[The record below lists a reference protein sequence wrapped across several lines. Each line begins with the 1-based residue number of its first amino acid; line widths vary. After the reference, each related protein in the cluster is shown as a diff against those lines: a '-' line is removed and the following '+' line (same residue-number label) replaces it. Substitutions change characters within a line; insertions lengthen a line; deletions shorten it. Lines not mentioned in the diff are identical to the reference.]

1 MAYKRVE
8 NLNFC
13 FIGYKKDK
21 KLRQLSP
28 YWQVRRETVKRETAK
43 SDRLYRLAS
52 SICHIILER
61 MEVLSSN
68 QSNLFLTLLIF
79 SITDIIWYFISSL
92 CSCRLSEYNGFQQ
105 ESSCYLGHC
114 TQIKF
119 LSLMIIYQLLCS
131 PTYVHLCK
139 CLILVWNKERL
150 KAEIDRGFVI
160 MLLCRIF
167 LRLYKPFLCNGL
179 LDFET
184 CLDIYISRAYKV
196 GISITS
202 YYWLLHD
209 KLSRVS
215 TVLSNL
221 KVKPGFLKDV
231 IITFTLCPVFADSRC
246 RKKKQHKG

>member
-1 MAYKRVE
+1 
-8 NLNFC
+8 
-13 FIGYKKDK
+13 
-21 KLRQLSP
+21 
-28 YWQVRRETVKRETAK
+28 
-43 SDRLYRLAS
+43 
-52 SICHIILER
+52 

-68 QSNLFLTLLIF
+68 QSNLISSLLIC
-79 SITDIIWYFISSL
+79 SVTDIMWYFISSL
-92 CSCRLSEYNGFQQ
+92 SSCRLLIWIWQFPTRKLLLPWTLHTNKMSF
-105 ESSCYLGHC
+105 
-114 TQIKF
+114 
-119 LSLMIIYQLLCS
+119 SLMIIYQLLCS